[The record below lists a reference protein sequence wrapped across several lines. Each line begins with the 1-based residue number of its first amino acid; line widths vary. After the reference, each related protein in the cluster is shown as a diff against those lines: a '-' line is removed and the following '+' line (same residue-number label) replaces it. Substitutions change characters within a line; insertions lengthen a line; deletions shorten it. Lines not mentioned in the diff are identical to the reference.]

1 MMNCRG
7 SMLEKINYQLNY
19 PSMKDKLVEFLIN
32 QIIDAAFCVKN
43 NGDFIYTNKSMSAIM
58 EYSHQELLSMNLS
71 NLDIDFSLNK
81 WLQKWENLKN
91 VEGLSWKSR
100 YRTKGGRTF
109 VATIDFAYIQ
119 LQESEFC
126 YGVIKENTQ
135 ELVPILCHEFRT
147 PLNIISFS
155 NSLLKRNIHQWE
167 EEKMLSLVGHIETAV
182 KQIDHILDDILF
194 LSKTK
199 YSQAIISPIQV
210 NLIEFCENLVQ
221 KMTLIKNGRS
231 IQFDYLGDCKPV
243 WIDPHIIEA
252 ILTNLLDNAIKYS
265 SDKTIVHLLI
275 ENEDEQIILKVKDQ
289 GIGIAQVDQ
298 DRLFEKFYRGHN
310 VGQTSGTGLGLSI
323 VKTLVD
329 LCEGQIIITSE
340 LGMGTTFTIVLQSL
354 PRQFNF

>member
-1 MMNCRG
+1 
-7 SMLEKINYQLNY
+7 MLETINCQLDH
-19 PSMKDKLVEFLIN
+19 PFGKEDKLADFLIN
-32 QIIDAAFCVKN
+32 QILDAAFCIEESGQFTYIN
-43 NGDFIYTNKSMSAIM
+43 QSMCVIT
-58 EYSHQELLSMNLS
+58 EYSHKELLSMNLS
-71 NLDIDFSLNK
+71 HLDIDFSLNK
-81 WLQKWENLKN
+81 WLQRWENLKN
-91 VEGLSWKSR
+91 VESLSWKSR

-147 PLNIISFS
+147 PLNVISFS
-155 NSLLKRNIHQWE
+155 NSLLKRNINQLE
-167 EEKMLSLVGHIETAV
+167 EEKMLSLVRHIETAV

-194 LSKTK
+194 LSRTK
-199 YSQAIISPIQV
+199 YCQAIISPIQV
-210 NLIEFCENLVQ
+210 NLIEFCENLVK
-221 KMTLIKNGRS
+221 KMTFIKNGRS
-231 IQFDYLGDCKPV
+231 IQFDHLGNCKEV
-243 WIDPHIIEA
+243 WIDTHIIEA

-265 SDKTIVHLLI
+265 SDTTIVHLLI
-275 ENEDEQIILKVKDQ
+275 ENEDKQIILKVKDQ

-310 VGQTSGTGLGLSI
+310 VGQISGTGLGLSI

-340 LGMGTTFTIVLQSL
+340 LGMGSTFTIVLPSL
-354 PRQFNF
+354 PREFNS

>member
-32 QIIDAAFCVKN
+32 QVIDAAFCVRN
-43 NGDFIYTNKSMSAIM
+43 NGDFIYANKSMSVIT

-147 PLNIISFS
+147 PLSKSITKDVEKTTPIVSCLHPKRHKFHQFTQIFNYFS
-155 NSLLKRNIHQWE
+155 
-167 EEKMLSLVGHIETAV
+167 
-182 KQIDHILDDILF
+182 
-194 LSKTK
+194 
-199 YSQAIISPIQV
+199 
-210 NLIEFCENLVQ
+210 
-221 KMTLIKNGRS
+221 
-231 IQFDYLGDCKPV
+231 
-243 WIDPHIIEA
+243 
-252 ILTNLLDNAIKYS
+252 
-265 SDKTIVHLLI
+265 
-275 ENEDEQIILKVKDQ
+275 
-289 GIGIAQVDQ
+289 
-298 DRLFEKFYRGHN
+298 
-310 VGQTSGTGLGLSI
+310 LGL
-323 VKTLVD
+323 VT
-329 LCEGQIIITSE
+329 G
-340 LGMGTTFTIVLQSL
+340 
-354 PRQFNF
+354 